1 MANKVKTTFLEEEIY
16 RRNPETGELEE
27 LDVKIIEQEFNND
40 DKDNGFMKIWLG
52 HVMSALD
59 EIGNK
64 KMEVVKFMLEKMNKN
79 MNMLAMTQQEIADE
93 VGVSSRTVNRT
104 IKALERSDFITAK
117 TGVYVINPNAIIR
130 GTKEKRLNVLNIYKS
145 IQDQKEKRKKQREK
159 ENESDG
165 FKSIKNKKEK
175 ADK

>member
-1 MANKVKTTFLEEEIY
+1 
-16 RRNPETGELEE
+16 
-27 LDVKIIEQEFNND
+27 
-40 DKDNGFMKIWLG
+40 
-52 HVMSALD
+52 
-59 EIGNK
+59 
-64 KMEVVKFMLEKMNKN
+64 
-79 MNMLAMTQQEIADE
+79 MLAMTQQEIADE